1 MINKS
6 VCMIDRYILHT
17 PVDRRHRKSHSYELP
32 IFKFS
37 LNNIHESLDTN

>member
-17 PVDRRHRKSHSYELP
+17 PADQRHRKSHSYELP

-37 LNNIHESLDTN
+37 LNNILECP